1 MTRTTPGTRDE
12 PVRRTSIRRALLV
25 GLLLPTALLLL
36 AAAAFSY
43 HTGLQEAGE
52 LFDAK
57 LAHSSRV
64 LMSLVDEPLAHL
76 DDTADAPHEHTLLIR
91 VWQGRASGVG
101 TALARND
108 GHAYETKL
116 AFQVRDPDGRL
127 LLRSDSGPDEAL
139 APLAPGFAD
148 RVIAGEHWRTFTLKA
163 PSGRWYQ
170 SGELSAIR
178 EEIAEDIALGTLLPL
193 LIVLPLIALLT
204 WLVVRWASGNLERVS
219 DAVTRRVPEHLEP
232 IRLDRVPQE
241 MQGLV
246 QALNDLLERLRR
258 ELARQRRFTADA
270 AHELRTPIAAL
281 RVHAYNVRHAANDDE
296 RAQSQDRLDAGIQRM
311 ELLVAQ
317 LLALSR
323 IENAGAA
330 RTHVPVDLAALVR
343 QHERDFAALDIAA
356 GKRLHLDL
364 APAVVSGDASAL
376 DALARNLIDN
386 ALRYAPAGGEVRV
399 RTARGDDGA
408 TVTVEDSGPGIPE
421 AARERV
427 FERFHRELGTG
438 VEGSGLGLAIVAEA
452 LQQHGG
458 RIVLDA
464 SPALGGLRATVTL
477 PVG

>member
-1 MTRTTPGTRDE
+1 MIRTAPGESAE
-12 PVRRTSIRRALLV
+12 PARRISIRRVLLI

-76 DDTADAPHEHTLLIR
+76 DEAPDGHHEHTLLIR
-91 VWQGRASGVG
+91 VWRGRATGVG
-101 TALARND
+101 AALVRND

-116 AFQVRDPDGRL
+116 AFQVRDPAGRL
-127 LLRSDSGPDEAL
+127 LLRSDSGPNEAL

-148 RVIAGEHWRTFTLKA
+148 RVIAGQHWRTFTLKA

-219 DAVTRRVPEHLEP
+219 DAVTRRAPEHLEP
-232 IRLDRVPQE
+232 IRLDRVPRE

-281 RVHAYNVRHAANDDE
+281 RVHAYNVRHAPSDDE

-323 IENAGAA
+323 IENAGAT
-330 RTHVPVDLAALVR
+330 RTHVPVDLVALVR
-343 QHERDFAALDIAA
+343 QHERDFATLDIAA
-356 GKRLHLDL
+356 GKRLRLEL
-364 APAVVSGDASAL
+364 APAAVSGDASAL

-386 ALRYAPAGGEVRV
+386 ALRYTPAGGEVLV
-399 RTARGDDGA
+399 RTARDGNG
-408 TVTVEDSGPGIPE
+408 VVLTVEDSGSGIPE

-458 RIVLDA
+458 RVALDA
-464 SPALGGLRATVTL
+464 SPMLGGLRATVTL
-477 PVG
+477 PAG